1 MEFLKAFL
9 IIYGVISII
18 FTTIFLVGLIRNI
31 RREIDIIKGV
41 KQAAETLKIVYVEY
55 DVVDSMY
62 RMYDKT
68 NNQFLFQA
76 KDELELWNI
85 ARAKYPEK
93 NIITLDADKEAKR
106 V

>member
-31 RREIDIIKGV
+31 RRELDIIKGV

-85 ARAKYPEK
+85 ARAKYPKK
-93 NIITLDADKEAKR
+93 NVITLDADKEAKR